1 MNKLNAKTHM
11 TLQNRIGGNKWQRA
25 GYRGKTGGLARIS
38 NSAERLG
45 EKTFSYP
52 FYFIS
57 ENYHLIEN
65 NKEKKSD
72 LKLVPN
78 RTIEDQANHFKKE
91 NKRS

>member
-1 MNKLNAKTHM
+1 M
-11 TLQNRIGGNKWQRA
+11 
-25 GYRGKTGGLARIS
+25 S

-65 NKEKKSD
+65 SRDKKSD

-78 RTIEDQANHFKKE
+78 RTIEDQCNHFKKE
-91 NKRS
+91 NKWA